1 MWVLLFVLSHQAIP
15 PVEVKFSPTVI
26 AQEFT
31 SAARCEAAKSFI
43 LAAFGNDPDMMNH
56 ELARR
61 FETGDLS
68 SRQKVVVQAR
78 CLRK

>member
-1 MWVLLFVLSHQAIP
+1 MWVLLLVLSHQAIP
-15 PVEVKFSPTVI
+15 PVEVKFAPTVVM
-26 AQEFT
+26 QEFT
-31 SAARCEAAKSFI
+31 SAARCEAAKNVI

-61 FETGDLS
+61 FDAGNLS
-68 SRQKVVVQAR
+68 SRQRVVVTAR

>member
-1 MWVLLFVLSHQAIP
+1 
-15 PVEVKFSPTVI
+15 
-26 AQEFT
+26 
-31 SAARCEAAKSFI
+31 
-43 LAAFGNDPDMMNH
+43 MMNR

-68 SRQKVVVQAR
+68 SRQTVILKAR

>member
-1 MWVLLFVLSHQAIP
+1 MWVLLFVLSHQSIP

-31 SAARCEAAKSFI
+31 SAARCEAAKSFV
-43 LAAFGNDPDMMNH
+43 LATFGDDPETMNQ

-61 FETGDLS
+61 FAAGDS
-68 SRQKVVVQAR
+68 FARQKVIVMAR